1 MIEVAVA
8 FAAAEAAVAGVKKA
22 IALGKD
28 IQECYHD
35 ISTFFEKQAEIK
47 SVAVID
53 TVAKKNPNI
62 TLSQATKQALDATFA
77 SRRLYRMEVEL
88 RELLIY
94 NNSEETGLY
103 EEMCARRDAIV
114 AFAKEQAEEEA
125 RQERM
130 RLREIA
136 RRRAER
142 MQLIQS
148 IIAAILGT
156 ACATAIIYGIWTMF
170 HWRDL

>member
-1 MIEVAVA
+1 MIEVA
-8 FAAAEAAVAGVKKA
+8 
-22 IALGKD
+22 
-28 IQECYHD
+28 ECYHD

-47 SVAVID
+47 SVAVVD

-62 TLSQATKQALDATFA
+62 SLSQATKQALDATFA
-77 SRRLYRMEVEL
+77 SRKLYRLEVEL

-114 AFAKEQAEEEA
+114 AAAKEEAEEEA
-125 RQERM
+125 RIARV

-136 RRRAER
+136 RRKAER
-142 MQLIQS
+142 IQLIQN
-148 IIAAILGT
+148 IIAAVVGT
-156 ACATAIIYGIWTMF
+156 ACATAILYFIYSMF
-170 HWRDL
+170 HWRD

>member
-8 FAAAEAAVAGVKKA
+8 FAAAEAAVAGVKRA
-22 IALGKD
+22 IALGKE
-28 IQECYHD
+28 IQECYQD

-47 SVAVID
+47 SVAVVD

-77 SRRLYRMEVEL
+77 SRKLYRLEVEL
-88 RELLIY
+88 REMLIY

-103 EEMCARRDAIV
+103 QEMCARRDAIV
-114 AFAKEQAEEEA
+114 AAAKEEAEEEA
-125 RQERM
+125 RIERM

-136 RRRAER
+136 RKRAER
-142 MQLIQS
+142 IQLIQS
-148 IIAAILGT
+148 VVAAIVGT
-156 ACATAIIYGIWTMF
+156 ACATAILYGIWWMF
-170 HWRDL
+170 HWKE

>member
-22 IALGKD
+22 IALGKE

-47 SVAVID
+47 SVAVVD
-53 TVAKKNPNI
+53 SVAKKNPNI

-77 SRRLYRMEVEL
+77 SRKLYRLEVEL
-88 RELLIY
+88 REMLIY

-103 EEMCARRDAIV
+103 QEMCARRDAIV
-114 AFAKEQAEEEA
+114 AAAKEEAEEEA
-125 RQERM
+125 RIERM
-130 RLREIA
+130 RIREIA
-136 RRRAER
+136 RKRAEKI
-142 MQLIQS
+142 QLIQS
-148 IIAAILGT
+148 IIAAIVGT
-156 ACATAIIYGIWTMF
+156 ACATAILYGIWWMF
-170 HWRDL
+170 HWRE

>member
-8 FAAAEAAVAGVKKA
+8 FAAAEAAVAGVKRA
-22 IALGKD
+22 IALGKE

-47 SVAVID
+47 SVAVVD

-77 SRRLYRMEVEL
+77 SRKLYRMEVEL
-88 RELLIY
+88 REMLIY
-94 NNSEETGLY
+94 NNSGETGLY

-114 AFAKEQAEEEA
+114 AAAREEAEEEA
-125 RQERM
+125 RLERM
-130 RLREIA
+130 RLREVA

-142 MQLIQS
+142 IQLVQS
-148 IIAAILGT
+148 IIAAIVGT
-156 ACATAIIYGIWTMF
+156 ACATAILYGIWWMF
-170 HWRDL
+170 HWRE

>member
-8 FAAAEAAVAGVKKA
+8 FAAAEAAVAGVKQA

-35 ISTFFEKQAEIK
+35 ISTFFEKQAEVK
-47 SVAVID
+47 SAEAIQ

-77 SRRLYRMEVEL
+77 SRKLYRLEVDL

-114 AFAKEQAEEEA
+114 AAAKEEAEEEA
-125 RQERM
+125 RIARV

-136 RRRAER
+136 RRKAER
-142 MQLIQS
+142 IELIQN
-148 IIAAILGT
+148 IIACVVGT
-156 ACATAIIYGIWTMF
+156 ACATAILYFIYSMF
-170 HWRDL
+170 NWRE

>member
-8 FAAAEAAVAGVKKA
+8 FAAAEAAVAGVKRA
-22 IALGKD
+22 IALGKE

-35 ISTFFEKQAEIK
+35 IGTFFEKQAEVK
-47 SVAVID
+47 SAEVIQ

-77 SRRLYRMEVEL
+77 SRKLYRLEVEL
-88 RELLIY
+88 REMLIY
-94 NNSEETGLY
+94 NNSGETGLY

-114 AFAKEQAEEEA
+114 AAAKEEAEEEA
-125 RQERM
+125 RLERM

-136 RRRAER
+136 KIRAKRIE
-142 MQLIQS
+142 LIQS
-148 IIAAILGT
+148 VIAAIVGT

>member
-8 FAAAEAAVAGVKKA
+8 FAAAEAAVAGVKRA
-22 IALGKD
+22 IALGKE

-35 ISTFFEKQAEIK
+35 IGTFFEKQAEVK
-47 SVAVID
+47 SAEVIQ

-77 SRRLYRMEVEL
+77 SRKLYRLEVEL
-88 RELLIY
+88 REMLIY
-94 NNSEETGLY
+94 NNSGETGLY

-114 AFAKEQAEEEA
+114 AAAKEEAEEEA
-125 RQERM
+125 RLERM

-136 RRRAER
+136 KMRAKRIE
-142 MQLIQS
+142 LIQS
-148 IIAAILGT
+148 IIAAIVGT

>member
-8 FAAAEAAVAGVKKA
+8 FAAAEAAVAGVKRA
-22 IALGKD
+22 IALGKE

-35 ISTFFEKQAEIK
+35 IGTFFEKQAEVK
-47 SVAVID
+47 SAEVIQ

-77 SRRLYRMEVEL
+77 SRKLYRLEVEL
-88 RELLIY
+88 REMLIY
-94 NNSEETGLY
+94 NNSGETGLY

-114 AFAKEQAEEEA
+114 AAAKEEAEEEA
-125 RQERM
+125 RLERM

-136 RRRAER
+136 KIRAKRIE
-142 MQLIQS
+142 LIQS
-148 IIAAILGT
+148 IIAAIVGT

>member
-8 FAAAEAAVAGVKKA
+8 FAAAEAAVAGVKRA
-22 IALGKD
+22 IALGKE

-47 SVAVID
+47 SVAVVD

-62 TLSQATKQALDATFA
+62 SLSQATKQALDATFA
-77 SRRLYRMEVEL
+77 SRKLYRLEVEL
-88 RELLIY
+88 REMLIY

-114 AFAKEQAEEEA
+114 AAAKEEAEEEA
-125 RQERM
+125 RIARV

-136 RRRAER
+136 RKKAER
-142 MQLIQS
+142 IELIQN
-148 IIAAILGT
+148 IIACVVGT
-156 ACATAIIYGIWTMF
+156 ACATAILYFIYSMF
-170 HWRDL
+170 NWRE

>member
-8 FAAAEAAVAGVKKA
+8 FAAAEAAVAGVKRA

-47 SVAVID
+47 SVAVVD

-77 SRRLYRMEVEL
+77 SRKLYRLEVEL

-114 AFAKEQAEEEA
+114 AAAKEEAEEEA
-125 RQERM
+125 RIARV

-136 RRRAER
+136 RRKAER
-142 MQLIQS
+142 IQLIQN
-148 IIAAILGT
+148 IIAAVVGT
-156 ACATAIIYGIWTMF
+156 ACAMAILYFIYSMF
-170 HWRDL
+170 HWRD

>member
-8 FAAAEAAVAGVKKA
+8 FAAAEAAVAGVKRA
-22 IALGKD
+22 IALGKE

-35 ISTFFEKQAEIK
+35 IGTFFEKQAEVK
-47 SVAVID
+47 SAEVIQ

-77 SRRLYRMEVEL
+77 SRKLYRLEVEL
-88 RELLIY
+88 REMLIY
-94 NNSEETGLY
+94 NNSGETGLY

-114 AFAKEQAEEEA
+114 AAAKEEAEEEA
-125 RQERM
+125 RLERM

-136 RRRAER
+136 KMRAKRIE
-142 MQLIQS
+142 LIQS
-148 IIAAILGT
+148 VIAAIVGT

>member
-8 FAAAEAAVAGVKKA
+8 FAAAEAAVAGVKRA
-22 IALGKD
+22 IALGKE

-35 ISTFFEKQAEIK
+35 IGTFFEKQAEVK
-47 SVAVID
+47 SAEAIQ

-77 SRRLYRMEVEL
+77 SRKLYRLEVEL
-88 RELLIY
+88 REMLIY
-94 NNSEETGLY
+94 NNSGETGLY

-114 AFAKEQAEEEA
+114 AAAKEEAEEEA
-125 RQERM
+125 RLERIK
-130 RLREIA
+130 LREIA
-136 RRRAER
+136 KMRAKRIE
-142 MQLIQS
+142 LIQS
-148 IIAAILGT
+148 IIAAIVGT

>member
-8 FAAAEAAVAGVKKA
+8 FAAAEAAVAGVKRA
-22 IALGKD
+22 IALGKE

-47 SVAVID
+47 SVAVVD

-77 SRRLYRMEVEL
+77 SRKLYRLEVEL
-88 RELLIY
+88 REMLIY

-103 EEMCARRDAIV
+103 QEMCARRDAIV
-114 AFAKEQAEEEA
+114 AAAKEEAEEEA
-125 RQERM
+125 RIERM

-136 RRRAER
+136 RKRAEKI
-142 MQLIQS
+142 QLIQS
-148 IIAAILGT
+148 IIAAIVGT
-156 ACATAIIYGIWTMF
+156 ACATAILYGIWWMF
-170 HWRDL
+170 HWKE